1 MIKKTLLILGFIV
14 HINLYS
20 QNKETIDWLNHN
32 SIVIEDA
39 NPNSEMILFKQN
51 EPYKFANAKLY
62 GFGEASHNTKEFF
75 DIKAKYFK
83 YLVKNHGLKIFIME
97 ESYQAESGINEWI
110 SGGKGDVKTI
120 ANNFKTGFWYTKE
133 IVNLLEW
140 MREYNA
146 DKSID
151 EQIRFYGMDPK
162 GGEKINLE
170 IRKFINDNKILI
182 EESLLTAAD
191 SCANKTIDYGIK
203 ESWWQTQIPKLQE
216 LKRQLLQSKKEGKEY
231 SSVIRSLVHL
241 IGYTEYA
248 SLVGEKYPTSTE
260 FRDLKMFEN
269 VKNIMEMESKNAKA
283 FIWAHNEHINK
294 SEMYYTGSNIANLGR
309 HLKEFYKDDY
319 YCVGFDFGTGKIKGY
334 VTDKKQ
340 GNHWKTYEIEK
351 PFPRTYA
358 STLMTV
364 NKGIYFLDLDNA
376 MKNEPTKF
384 FEKKNNQLLI
394 AAGGYQPK
402 PLYKIM
408 CGKIYSETYDGLI
421 FVKTISIPNYQLD

>member
-1 MIKKTLLILGFIV
+1 MIKKTLIIFSCIITL
-14 HINLYS
+14 NLYS
-20 QNKETIDWLNHN
+20 QNKETIKWLYQN
-32 SIVIEDA
+32 SIEIEDA
-39 NPNSEMILFKQN
+39 NPNSEMLLFKQN
-51 EPYKFANAKLY
+51 EPSKFAKARIY

-75 DIKAKYFK
+75 DLKAKYFK

-120 ANNFKTGFWYTKE
+120 ANNFKTPFWYTKE

-140 MREYNA
+140 MREYNKG
-146 DKSID
+146 KSVD

-162 GGEKINLE
+162 GGEKINQE
-170 IRKFINDNKILI
+170 IRKFINLNNIMI
-182 EESLLTAAD
+182 EESLLSAAD
-191 SCANKTIDYGIK
+191 SCANKTIDFSIK

-269 VKNIMEMESKNAKA
+269 VKYIMEEESKNGKA

-294 SEMYYTGSNIANLGR
+294 SEMYYTGSNIINLGR
-309 HLKEFYKDDY
+309 HLKDYYKDDY
-319 YCVGFDFGTGKIKGY
+319 YSVGFDFGTGSIIGN
-334 VTDKKQ
+334 VVDKKD
-340 GNHWKTYEIEK
+340 GIYWKTYNIEQ
-351 PFPRTYA
+351 PFQKTYA
-358 STLMTV
+358 YTLTSV
-364 NKGIYFLDLDNA
+364 DKDIYFVDMENA
-376 MKNEPTKF
+376 NKNEPTKF
-384 FEKKNNQLLI
+384 FEKKLNHLLI

-402 PLYKIM
+402 PMHKIIV
-408 CGKIYSETYDGLI
+408 GRIYAETYDGLI
-421 FVKTISIPNYQLD
+421 FVKNISIPDYKLN